1 MIEVSVKE
9 PQQVNIEVTGE
20 FVGNPD
26 VVKSVNGIRPDE
38 NGNVDVISDVKI
50 AELISALQ

>member
-1 MIEVSVKE
+1 VIEVSVKE
-9 PQQVNIEVTGE
+9 PQEISVNVGE
-20 FVGNPD
+20 TIVGNPD
-26 VVKSVNGIRPDE
+26 VVKSVNGIKPDE